1 MRGLGTTGA
10 KCKSGGQW
18 LSGPRNSEAK
28 AGYPEGQ
35 RRIAYPAG
43 YFEKNSRV
51 RRSARDVCTDMTIY
65 DRYLIKRLVMG
76 YAALIGVLCVFF
88 VLLHY
93 VEFIDD
99 FMSKGATNRQVFF
112 YYYPN
117 YLPEIIRLISPLALF
132 LAAVFLTARLADQLF
147 ISALLQSGVSLY
159 RLFVPYLVVGIG
171 IMVAMTGF
179 NAYTVPMTQRNV
191 VAFEN
196 EYFKKTSRDY
206 ERSNLLRQNDR
217 SGILAV
223 RYYDPENAIASR
235 VSLQAFGANKRLI
248 RRTDAY
254 EMRWDDSLRVWRL
267 QDVVHRE
274 FAADG
279 SVLRRTYARVDTVLN
294 LGPRDLSRSERD
306 VEMLTVPA
314 AREYLASLQRSGV
327 DHVGR
332 QWVAYY
338 MKYAYP
344 AANLVL
350 IFVAFPFAV
359 ERRRRG
365 QAVQLGLAV
374 LVAFVYFATTKVI
387 EPFGYTESIPP
398 IAAAWGPHA
407 IFLLFGGAL
416 FFVRARR

>member
-1 MRGLGTTGA
+1 
-10 KCKSGGQW
+10 
-18 LSGPRNSEAK
+18 
-28 AGYPEGQ
+28 
-35 RRIAYPAG
+35 
-43 YFEKNSRV
+43 
-51 RRSARDVCTDMTIY
+51 MTLY
-65 DRYLIKRLVMG
+65 DRYLIKRLVVG

-99 FMSKGATNRQVFF
+99 FMSKGATNRQVFL

-132 LAAVFLTARLADQLF
+132 LAAVFLTARLAEQLF
-147 ISALLQSGVSLY
+147 LSALLQSGVSLY
-159 RLFVPYLVVGIG
+159 RLFVPYLIVGIAVSG
-171 IMVAMTGF
+171 IMTVF

-206 ERSNLLRQNDR
+206 DRSNLLRQNDQG
-217 SGILAV
+217 GILAV
-223 RYYDPENAIASR
+223 RYYDPDQATASR
-235 VSLQAFGANKRLI
+235 VSLQAFGPEKRLI

-254 EMRWDDSLRVWRL
+254 EMRWNDSLQVWRM
-267 QDVVHRE
+267 QNVVHRE

-279 SVLRRTYARVDTVLN
+279 SVLRRTHAELDTTLN
-294 LGPRDLSRSERD
+294 LRPRDLARSERD
-306 VEMLTVPA
+306 VEMLTVPD

-332 QWVAYY
+332 QWVTYY
-338 MKYAYP
+338 MKFAYP

-387 EPFGYTESIPP
+387 EPFGYTETIPP
-398 IAAAWGPHA
+398 VAAAWGPHVL
-407 IFLLFGGAL
+407 FLLFGGAL
-416 FFVRARR
+416 FLNRARR